1 MLSRFHCATCGS
13 EVAYR
18 SRPRNMTERFLLP
31 VLLLRPVR
39 CGGCYRRKYV
49 FVLTEV
55 HERSTVPDH
64 HHQRRA
70 A

>member
-1 MLSRFHCATCGS
+1 MRSKFHCPTCGS

-18 SRPRNMTERFLLP
+18 SRQRTITERFLLP
-31 VLLLRPVR
+31 LLLLRPVR

-49 FVLTEV
+49 FFLTEV
-55 HERSTVPDH
+55 HERSTVPE